1 MLQCT
6 NPASGV
12 IIFMDKHSAME
23 FSMKF
28 SQLALPLA
36 VAASAFCSV
45 AKADVTYYASV
56 DMAQTACGAD
66 KVVWIDLDRGR
77 YYKVGQGSFSKTPN
91 GIYACEQAAH
101 AKYREG
107 KSDPTAVATK

>member
-1 MLQCT
+1 M
-6 NPASGV
+6 
-12 IIFMDKHSAME
+12 
-23 FSMKF
+23 
-28 SQLALPLA
+28 ALPVA
-36 VAASAFCSV
+36 VAVSLLGSV
-45 AKADVTYYASV
+45 AKADVAYFASV

-77 YYKVGQGSFSKTPN
+77 YYKVNQGSFAKTPN

-107 KSDPTAVATK
+107 KSEQTAVATK